1 MKIFQYIKGLFFKHT
16 KIFVCLAV
24 VLCATTVTLTNL
36 MAARSNEAQLES
48 ANEDEK
54 EGLHVNNLSG
64 EESEDNRNDKQDSYN
79 KAVDKSIKNA
89 QDSNSSCGAEARK
102 ETESKGKV
110 LNTTSTSHEG
120 IYKYKA
126 YDELYPELYCTR
138 PETQVTPNKTIFLT
152 FDDGPSQ
159 RTAEVLD
166 ILKSND
172 IKATFF
178 VTGCGGELGKKMM
191 KRIVDEGH
199 TLAIHT
205 YTHDFKSIYKTV
217 EAYLD
222 DFNKIYTLIYETT
235 GVKPTLF
242 RFPGGSKN
250 GFNKHNYREIIAEM
264 TRRGFDY
271 FDWNLSVG
279 DAVSRTPTPAEKCV
293 SNVLSTSSK
302 CAHGVVLM
310 HDAPPKR
317 TTVEALPKLIEGLR
331 QQGFKFDKLTHDIDP
346 APYSL
351 ARPYR

>member
-1 MKIFQYIKGLFFKHT
+1 MKSLFLKHT
-16 KIFVCLAV
+16 KIFVCAV
-24 VLCATTVTLTNL
+24 VILCATTVTLTNL
-36 MAARSNEAQLES
+36 IVARNNEIKVE
-48 ANEDEK
+48 
-54 EGLHVNNLSG
+54 SG
-64 EESEDNRNDKQDSYN
+64 EENKNEDLHVTKANEKKSNDEENDDQDAHN
-79 KAVDKSIKNA
+79 KTMDKSSKSVQKTEENVDA
-89 QDSNSSCGAEARK
+89 D
-102 ETESKGKV
+102 ESKGKI

-120 IYKYKA
+120 TYKSKS
-126 YDELYPELYCTR
+126 YDNLYPELYCTR

-166 ILKSND
+166 ILKAND

-205 YTHDFKSIYKTV
+205 YTHEFKSIYKTV
-217 EAYLD
+217 ESYLD

-250 GFNKHNYREIIAEM
+250 SFNKHNYREIIAEM

-293 SNVLSTSSK
+293 SNVLSNSSK

-310 HDAPPKR
+310 HDATPKR

-331 QQGFKFDKLTHDIDP
+331 QQGFRFDKLTHNIDP

-351 ARPYR
+351 VRPYR